1 MLIINKGE
9 SKMTK
14 IITYIATDNN
24 APDFPR
30 AWGQGETHLIAKL
43 RCEIAIRE
51 KVLGKIERSGGR
63 TPIDLGEDYGIKEKK
78 NKIKLLQKDITNEK
92 RNLYNGRFL

>member
-1 MLIINKGE
+1 MNE
-9 SKMTK
+9 T
-14 IITYIATDNN
+14 ITYIAVDDN

-51 KVLGKIERSGGR
+51 KVLGKIESSGNV
-63 TPIDLGEDYGIKEKK
+63 PCDLVDDYIIKEERKK
-78 NKIKLLQKDITNEK
+78 NDNNK
-92 RNLYNGRFL
+92 

>member
-63 TPIDLGEDYGIKEKK
+63 TPIDLVEDYVIKEDK
-78 NKIKLLQKDITNEK
+78 TFAE
-92 RNLYNGRFL
+92 RYNQ